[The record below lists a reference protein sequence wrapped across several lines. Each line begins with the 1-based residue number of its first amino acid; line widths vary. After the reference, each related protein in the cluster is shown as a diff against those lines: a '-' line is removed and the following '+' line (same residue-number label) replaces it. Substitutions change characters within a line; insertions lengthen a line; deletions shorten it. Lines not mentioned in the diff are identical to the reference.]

1 MKVISF
7 CNLKGGSGKSST
19 AFNIVGIL
27 AKKKKKVLVIDCDAQ
42 ANMTNNFGID
52 DYDFSIKGVVNLFDS
67 VSIKQSIAPEEIIIK
82 SPVQEM
88 PTVDLMPCNIYLTAS
103 EMKVVGLSAREWILR
118 NYFEEN
124 ADFFKRYDYAII
136 DTAPSLGIIN
146 INVFYASDEMILV
159 TDVGVHGYK
168 GCKLIMKEWAS
179 IAKSLRTTNNIHG
192 IVINRYSKVI
202 RLGADFL
209 EFVKTDEEFNNLAFK
224 TLIPENIKIREC
236 ETVGKPLAF
245 YDIKNVAISAYIDLY
260 KEMVKRG
267 IL

>member
-1 MKVISF
+1 MKIISF
-7 CNLKGGSGKSST
+7 CNLKGGTGKSST

-52 DYDFSIKGVVNLFDS
+52 DYDFAIRGVINLFDS
-67 VSIKQSIAPEEIIIK
+67 VSIKQTLHPELIIIK
-82 SPVQEM
+82 HPVKEM
-88 PTVDLMPCNIYLTAS
+88 PTVDLMACNIYLTAS
-103 EMKVVGLSAREWILR
+103 EMKIVSLSARECILK

-124 ADFFKRYDYAII
+124 ADFFKRYDYIVV

-159 TDVGVHGYK
+159 TDVGIHGYK

-209 EFVKTDEEFNNLAFK
+209 DFVKTDREFNELAFK
-224 TLIPENIKIREC
+224 TLIPENVKIRES
-236 ETVGKPLAF
+236 EIVGRPLVF
-245 YDIKNVAISAYIDLY
+245 YDTKNAAINAYIDLY
-260 KEMVKRG
+260 KEMVQRG